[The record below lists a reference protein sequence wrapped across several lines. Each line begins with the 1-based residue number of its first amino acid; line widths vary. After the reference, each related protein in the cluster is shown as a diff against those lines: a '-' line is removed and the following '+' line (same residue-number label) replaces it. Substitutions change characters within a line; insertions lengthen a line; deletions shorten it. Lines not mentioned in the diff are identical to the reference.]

1 MIRFRLNDRSVQL
14 PAAAGATPLVY
25 ALRDPRVGDMTPK
38 VGCGQE
44 HCGAC
49 RVLLDGVPAYSCTL
63 PTSAVGGRH
72 VETAAGLDTAVR
84 RALVEANAT
93 QCGFCLPGIVVAAEA
108 LFRKQPR
115 PEPRAI
121 AQALDPQLCR
131 CGSHPRI
138 VRALTALARSGPI
151 ERSPGWR
158 RAGQEAREGLRD
170 DRPLPPALVAT
181 PSLARWIR
189 FPERGRVL
197 ALTGKVDIGQGL
209 PTALAV
215 IVADELDVALERVS
229 VLSGHTGHTPDEG
242 VTAGSMSIETSGAA
256 LRQAS
261 AWARKL
267 LLERA
272 YQRLGVPPAD
282 LRIRDGE
289 IAGPGVN
296 ERLDYWALASEGL
309 DAEIDHRVPE
319 KPPALHTLVGREGHR
334 RPDVARKA
342 TAGAFVHDVSAGL
355 HARPVRPPSLHHRL
369 TGLDV
374 EVDAPGVLVVDG
386 SFVAVAHPDEYET
399 ARLAERVARAAR
411 WRRAEDTPPAPGID
425 ASRRRAVAA
434 LPLRDGVPTETD
446 WRPATTRHRA
456 RYTRPFLMH
465 GSLGPS
471 AAMAHWT
478 GERLYVECASQG
490 VEPLR
495 HVLARVFGMDAAD
508 VERRHV
514 PGAGCYGH
522 NGADDVA
529 LDAALVAR
537 AVPGRRVLMKWS
549 REDEHAFEPLGPPM
563 HVELGADLVANGRIA
578 VWTHDVYGYTHVSR
592 PHPRAPGVDLLAARW
607 LDEPFA
613 PTPPRPALAPEVG
626 IHRNALPIYRFPD
639 TRVTKHF
646 LRDAPVRTSAL
657 RGLGA
662 QGNVF
667 AIESFMDELALA
679 AGVAPD
685 AFRRRH
691 LAHDPRALAVLDAV
705 LELAGGLDGPRGMG
719 IARYKNR
726 QGCAAVVAEV
736 AVDEERAESRVEH
749 LWIAADVGRVID
761 PDGLRNQL
769 EGGAVQAV
777 SWCLKEAVEFDA
789 TGAVASRDWERY
801 PILRFSEV
809 PQVRT
814 MLLDRPEC
822 EPLGAGEATVGPASG
837 ALANAVFAAT
847 GLRVRDLPMTPER
860 LRRVAAGD
868 TA

>member
-1 MIRFRLNDRSVQL
+1 MIRLRLNDHAVEL
-14 PAAAGATPLVY
+14 PDAAAETPLVY
-25 ALRDPRVGDMTPK
+25 ALRDPCVGDMTPK

-49 RVLLDGVPAYSCTL
+49 RVLVDGVPAYSCTV
-63 PTSAVGGRH
+63 PSGAVGDRH
-72 VETAAGLDTAVR
+72 VETAAGLDTPVR

-108 LFRKQPR
+108 LFRENPS
-115 PEPRAI
+115 PEPAAI

-131 CGSHPRI
+131 CGSHPRV
-138 VRALTALARSGPI
+138 VRALVALAG
-151 ERSPGWR
+151 R
-158 RAGQEAREGLRD
+158 RPVEPPAAWSAAGQGARGARPD

-189 FPERGRVL
+189 FPEPGRVL
-197 ALTGKVDIGQGL
+197 ALTGKVDVGQGL
-209 PTALAV
+209 LTALAV
-215 IVADELDVALERVS
+215 IVAEELDVGFERVS

-242 VTAGSMSIETSGAA
+242 VTASSLSIETSGAA

-272 YQRLGVPPAD
+272 SERLGAPATD
-282 LRIRDGE
+282 LAVRDGE
-289 IAGPGVN
+289 ITGPGVN
-296 ERLDYWALASEGL
+296 ERLDYWDLANEGL
-309 DAEIDHRVPE
+309 DAEIDHSVSE
-319 KPPALHTLVGREGHR
+319 KPAQSHTLVGREGHR
-334 RPDVARKA
+334 RADVAPKA
-342 TAGAFVHDVSAGL
+342 TAAAFVHDVPADL

-369 TGLDV
+369 TGLEV
-374 EVDAPGVLVVDG
+374 EVDAPGVLIVDG
-386 SFVAVAHPDEYET
+386 SFVAIAHPDEYE
-399 ARLAERVARAAR
+399 AVRLAERVAGAAR
-411 WRRAEDTPPAPGID
+411 WRSAGEAPWTPRIE
-425 ASRRRAVAA
+425 ASRRRAAEA
-434 LPLRDGVPTETD
+434 LPLRDGVPTRAE
-446 WRPATTRHRA
+446 WRPTPTPHRA

-471 AAMAHWT
+471 AAMARWT
-478 GERLYVECASQG
+478 AERLYVECASRG

-495 HVLARVFGMDAAD
+495 QVLARVFGMDAAD
-508 VERRHV
+508 VELRHV
-514 PGAGCYGH
+514 PGPGGYGH

-537 AVPGRRVLMKWS
+537 AVPGRTVSMKWS

-563 HVELGADLVANGRIA
+563 HMELGADLDADGRIA
-578 VWTHDVYGYTHVSR
+578 TWTHDVYGYTHVTR
-592 PHPRAPGVDLLAARW
+592 VHPQAPGVDLLAARW
-607 LDEPFA
+607 LAEPFA
-613 PTPPRPALAPEVG
+613 PTRPRPALTPEVG
-626 IHRNALPIYRFPD
+626 IHRNALPIYRFAD
-639 TRVTKHF
+639 TQVTKHF
-646 LRDAPVRTSAL
+646 LPDAPVRTSAL

-685 AFRRRH
+685 AFRRLH

-726 QGCAAVVAEV
+726 QGCAAVVAQV
-736 AVDEERAESRVEH
+736 AVDEERAEIRVEH

-777 SWCLKEAVEFDA
+777 SWCLKEAVEFDER
-789 TGAVASRDWERY
+789 GAVVNRDWESY

-814 MLLDRPEC
+814 VLLDRPES

-847 GLRVRDLPMTPER
+847 GLRVRDLPMTPDR
-860 LRRVAAGD
+860 LRRVAAGL
-868 TA
+868 

>member
-1 MIRFRLNDRSVQL
+1 MTRFRLNDRSVEL
-14 PAAAGATPLVY
+14 PAAAGGIPLVY
-25 ALRDPRVGDMTPK
+25 ALRDPRVRDMTPK
-38 VGCGQE
+38 IGCGQE

-49 RVLLDGVPAYSCTL
+49 RVLVDGVPVYSCTL
-63 PTSAVGGRH
+63 PSGAVGDRH
-72 VETAAGLDTAVR
+72 VETAAGLDTPVR

-93 QCGFCLPGIVVAAEA
+93 QCGFCLPGIIVAAEA
-108 LFRKQPR
+108 LFRKDPR
-115 PEPRAI
+115 PEPAAI
-121 AQALDPQLCR
+121 AHALDPQLCR
-131 CGSHPRI
+131 CGSHPRV
-138 VRALTALARSGPI
+138 VRALVALAGSGVVEPPPGRSA
-151 ERSPGWR
+151 
-158 RAGQEAREGLRD
+158 AGQGGPEVLRD
-170 DRPLPPALVAT
+170 DGPLPPGLVAT

-189 FPERGRVL
+189 FPEPGRVL

-209 PTALAV
+209 LTALAV
-215 IVADELDVALERVS
+215 IVADELDIALERVS
-229 VLSGHTGHTPDEG
+229 VLSGHTGYTPDEG

-261 AWARKL
+261 AWARKM

-272 YQRLGVPPAD
+272 SERLGVAPAN
-282 LRIRDGE
+282 LTVRDGE

-296 ERLDYWALASEGL
+296 ERLDYWDLAREGL
-309 DAEIDHRVPE
+309 DAEIDERVPE
-319 KPPALHTLVGREGHR
+319 KPPQLRALVGREGHR
-334 RPDVARKA
+334 RSDVARKA
-342 TAGAFVHDVSAGL
+342 TAGAFVQDLSTEL

-369 TGLDV
+369 TGLDM

-386 SFVAVAHPDEYET
+386 SFVAVAHPDEYE
-399 ARLAERVARAAR
+399 AVRLAERVAGAAR
-411 WRRAEDTPPAPGID
+411 WERTGTAPRTPYID
-425 ASRRRAVAA
+425 ADRRQVAEA
-434 LPLRDGVPTETD
+434 LPLREGVPTETE
-446 WRPATTRHRA
+446 WRPTATRHRA
-456 RYTRPFLMH
+456 HYTRPFLMH

-478 GERLYVECASQG
+478 NERLYIECASQG

-495 HVLARVFGMDAAD
+495 QVLARVFGMDAAD
-508 VERRHV
+508 VEMRHV

-537 AVPGRRVLMKWS
+537 AVPGRRVSMKWS

-563 HVELGADLVANGRIA
+563 HVELGADLDAQGRIA
-578 VWTHDVYGYTHVSR
+578 TWTHDVYGYTHVAR

-607 LDEPFA
+607 LTEPFA
-613 PTPPRPALAPEVG
+613 PTRPRPALAPEVG

-646 LRDAPVRTSAL
+646 VPDAPVRTSAL

-705 LELAGGLDGPRGMG
+705 LELAGGLDGPRGLG

-726 QGCAAVVAEV
+726 QCCAAVVAEV
-736 AVDEERAESRVEH
+736 AVDGERALVRVEN
-749 LWIAADVGRVID
+749 LWIAADAGRVID

-777 SWCLKEAVEFDA
+777 SWCLKEAVEFDE
-789 TGAVASRDWERY
+789 TGAVANRDWERY

-809 PQVRT
+809 PEVKT
-814 MLLDRPEC
+814 VLLDRPES

-847 GLRVRDLPMTPER
+847 GLRVRDLPMTPDR
-860 LRRVAAGD
+860 LRRVAAGE
-868 TA
+868 AE

>member
-1 MIRFRLNDRSVQL
+1 MIRFRLNDRSVDL
-14 PAAAGATPLVY
+14 PDAAGGTPLVY
-25 ALRDPRVGDMTPK
+25 ALRDARVGDMTPK

-44 HCGAC
+44 QCGSC
-49 RVLLDGVPAYSCTL
+49 RVLVDGVPVYSCTL
-63 PTSAVGGRH
+63 PSDAVGDCH
-72 VETAAGLDTAVR
+72 VETAAGLDTPVR

-108 LFRKQPR
+108 LFREDPS
-115 PEPRAI
+115 PEPAAI
-121 AQALDPQLCR
+121 VQALDPQLCR
-131 CGSHPRI
+131 CGSHPRV
-138 VRALTALARSGPI
+138 VRALVALAG
-151 ERSPGWR
+151 R
-158 RAGQEAREGLRD
+158 RPVEPPPEWSAAGQGAREAPPD
-170 DRPLPPALVAT
+170 DRALPPALVAT

-189 FPERGRVL
+189 FPEPGRVL
-197 ALTGKVDIGQGL
+197 ALTGKVELGQGL
-209 PTALAV
+209 LTALAV
-215 IVADELDVALERVS
+215 IVAEELDVGVERVS

-242 VTAGSMSIETSGAA
+242 VTASSMSIETSGAA

-272 YQRLGVPPAD
+272 SERLGVPAAN
-282 LRIRDGE
+282 LTVRDGE

-296 ERLDYWALASEGL
+296 ERLDYWDLASEGL
-309 DAEIDHRVPE
+309 DTEIDHRVSE
-319 KPPALHTLVGREGHR
+319 KPPRAHALVGREGHR
-334 RPDVARKA
+334 RPDVVPKA
-342 TAGAFVHDVSAGL
+342 TAAAFVHDVSPEL

-369 TGLDV
+369 TDLDV
-374 EVDAPGVLVVDG
+374 EVDAPGVFVVDG
-386 SFVAVAHPDEYET
+386 SFVAVAHPDEYE
-399 ARLAERVARAAR
+399 AVRLAERVAGAAR
-411 WRRAEDTPPAPGID
+411 WRSGEDTARTPRID
-425 ASRRRAVAA
+425 ASRRRAAEA
-434 LPLRDGVPTETD
+434 LPLRDGVPTSTD
-446 WRPATTRHRA
+446 WRPTATQHLA

-471 AAMAHWT
+471 AAMACWT
-478 GERLYVECASQG
+478 AERLYVECASQG

-495 HVLARVFGMDAAD
+495 HVLARALRMDAAD
-508 VERRHV
+508 IELRHV

-537 AVPGRRVLMKWS
+537 SVPGCRVSMKWS

-563 HVELGADLVANGRIA
+563 HIEIGADLDARGRVAT
-578 VWTHDVYGYTHVSR
+578 WTHDVYGYTHVSR
-592 PHPRAPGVDLLAARW
+592 ARPGAPGVDLLAARW
-607 LDEPFA
+607 LAEPFA
-613 PTPPRPALAPEVG
+613 PTRPRPALAPEVG
-626 IHRNALPIYRFPD
+626 IHRNALPIYRFAD
-639 TRVTKHF
+639 TQVTKHF
-646 LRDAPVRTSAL
+646 LPDAPVRTSAL

-667 AIESFMDELALA
+667 AIESFMDELARA

-685 AFRRRH
+685 AFRRLH

-736 AVDEERAESRVEH
+736 AVDEERAQIRVER

-777 SWCLKEAVEFDA
+777 SWCLKEAVEFDER
-789 TGAVASRDWERY
+789 GAVTSRDWESY

-814 MLLDRPEC
+814 VLLDRPES

-847 GLRVRDLPMTPER
+847 GLRVRDLPMTPDR
-860 LRRVAAGD
+860 LRGVAAGL
-868 TA
+868 